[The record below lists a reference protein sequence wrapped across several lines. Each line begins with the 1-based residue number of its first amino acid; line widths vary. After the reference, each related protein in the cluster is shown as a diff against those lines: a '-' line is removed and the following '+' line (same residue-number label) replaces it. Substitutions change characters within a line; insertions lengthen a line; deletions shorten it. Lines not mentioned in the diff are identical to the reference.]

1 MAGADPLDRPRIDR
15 LRLESQV
22 RTMARRLLY
31 RDYPRRATPQLVE
44 QVVRHVMAQLERQ
57 R

>member
-1 MAGADPLDRPRIDR
+1 MAGADPLDRRKIDR

-22 RTMARRLLY
+22 RTLARQLLY
-31 RDYPRRATPQLVE
+31 REYPRRATPLLVE

-57 R
+57 G